1 MGWRCWQ
8 IVTEQEEKSSVEAF
22 AFDWDLILTEM
33 IVMFLM
39 LLLSNF
45 TFKFNDVLRKFLW
58 AFEAEHNTLS
68 SVLEIATSPITFSL
82 FFFSNVLLFKENAVS
97 SSFPTASA
105 SLYKMLTFLH

>member
-1 MGWRCWQ
+1 M
-8 IVTEQEEKSSVEAF
+8 EAS
-22 AFDWDLILTEM
+22 AFDWDLILAEM

-82 FFFSNVLLFKENAVS
+82 FCSNVLLFKENAVS
-97 SSFPTASA
+97 SSFPAASV

>member
-8 IVTEQEEKSSVEAF
+8 IVTEHEEKSSVEAF

-82 FFFSNVLLFKENAVS
+82 FFSQMFCFLRRMQ
-97 SSFPTASA
+97 FPPLSPQPLPHFT
-105 SLYKMLTFLH
+105 KC